1 MYVSQ
6 CRIEG
11 LEGDSMSSMDEPSRQ
26 IEVVQAVHR
35 SDHAPRA
42 CCESGVDVV
51 SMVVR
56 GGESSVVKSLCK
68 RAAAVSRAWRVII

>member
-6 CRIEG
+6 RRIEG
-11 LEGDSMSSMDEPSRQ
+11 LEGDNMSSMDEPSRQ

-35 SDHAPRA
+35 SDHAPQA

-51 SMVVR
+51 RR
-56 GGESSVVKSLCK
+56 GDSSKVILLCK
-68 RAAAVSRAWRVII
+68 RASAVSRAWRVII